1 MNDQTLLGLLMQGGF
16 TIFIL
21 LVCSILSIKVVIEK
35 YIQFNCLKE
44 KYVTDFAEI
53 ITDLVKQRDLEGAVS
68 ICKTYRV
75 PSLFF
80 KISIPLSNV
89 FKYVF
94 NNTHLTKEEL
104 TESAYNKLDQ
114 EIVKLEKGLGILATL
129 GSISP
134 FIGLFGTVVGII
146 KSFSALSSTDT
157 SHYAHVMSGIAEALI
172 ATAAGLFV
180 AIPSVLFYNYFTK
193 RIKLTLPLFDEAIQ
207 NLIRSIKSSRV

>member
-1 MNDQTLLGLLMQGGF
+1 MFDQSLLGLLMQGGF

-21 LVCSILSIKVVIEK
+21 LVCSILSIKVIIEK
-35 YIQFNCLKE
+35 FIQFNSLKE
-44 KYVTDFAEI
+44 KYVTDFVDT
-53 ITDLVKQRDLEGAVS
+53 ITDLLKQRDSKGVLSV
-68 ICKTYRV
+68 CKTYRV

-80 KISIPLSNV
+80 KLSIPLANV
-89 FKYVF
+89 FNYIF
-94 NNTHLTKEEL
+94 HNTHLTKEEL

-114 EIVKLEKGLGILATL
+114 EIVKLEKGLGVLATL
-129 GSISP
+129 GAISP

-207 NLIRSIKSSRV
+207 NLIRTLKSSRG

>member
-1 MNDQTLLGLLMQGGF
+1 MLDQSLLGLLMQGGF

-21 LVCSILSIKVVIEK
+21 LISSLLSIKVTIEKFIQFHSFKEK
-35 YIQFNCLKE
+35 YINDF
-44 KYVTDFAEI
+44 TDAI
-53 ITDLVKQRDLEGAVS
+53 NNLVQQSDLTGAITM
-68 ICKTYRV
+68 CKTYSVR
-75 PSLFF
+75 SLFF
-80 KISIPLSNV
+80 KLSIPLASV
-89 FKYVF
+89 FKYIF

-114 EIVKLEKGLGILATL
+114 EIVKLEKGLGVLATL
-129 GSISP
+129 GAISP

-146 KSFSALSSTDT
+146 KSFTALSSVDT

-207 NLIRSIKSSRV
+207 NLIRTLKSSKG

>member
-1 MNDQTLLGLLMQGGF
+1 MFDQSLLGLLMQGGF

-21 LVCSILSIKVVIEK
+21 LVCSILSIKVIIEK
-35 YIQFNCLKE
+35 FIQFNCLKE
-44 KYVTDFAEI
+44 KHVTDFTDI
-53 ITDLVKQRDLEGAVS
+53 ITDLVKQRDLTGAIA
-68 ICKTYRV
+68 ICKTYKV

-80 KISIPLSNV
+80 KLSTPLANV
-89 FKYVF
+89 FKYIF
-94 NNTHLTKEEL
+94 HNTHLTKEEL

-129 GSISP
+129 GAISP

-146 KSFSALSSTDT
+146 KSFSALSSIDT

-180 AIPSVLFYNYFTK
+180 AVPSVLFYNYFTK
-193 RIKLTLPLFDEAIQ
+193 KIKLTLPLFDEAIN
-207 NLIRSIKSSRV
+207 NLIRTLKSSRG